1 MLDKIQLENALKGIV
16 LLLLSIF
23 GNFIAETFGCQAQKF
38 LSENM
43 FAKHI
48 TVVFITFFAISFSQ
62 KEAVHPISL
71 VYTTLLVYVLFV
83 LFTRMSFTFTVI
95 VFCLV
100 VAYYFNNTMIQYY
113 SRLEKTSSATEE
125 SSMIKKLKLYQNIFL
140 IVIITTIVIGF
151 LLYFQK
157 QLKMHRNDWS
167 TVKFLFGVNTCDSK

>member
-48 TVVFITFFAISFSQ
+48 TVVFITFLQSAFPKKRLYIRFHSC
-62 KEAVHPISL
+62 
-71 VYTTLLVYVLFV
+71 TTLLVYVLFV
-83 LFTRMSFTFTVI
+83 LFTRMSFTFRI

-100 VAYYFNNTMIQYY
+100 VHIILTIRFSTTPDWR
-113 SRLEKTSSATEE
+113 RL
-125 SSMIKKLKLYQNIFL
+125 LP
-140 IVIITTIVIGF
+140 
-151 LLYFQK
+151 LL
-157 QLKMHRNDWS
+157 RNP
-167 TVKFLFGVNTCDSK
+167 V